1 MKKLLL
7 AMMVFSNSVLAAAPA
22 ANVAENNV
30 EQTLAGLCEIW
41 RQDAGTCGCTQQKLM
56 NQYGFTAEELWR
68 FSQKGYRSSTI
79 AEKNRV
85 ARYGLS
91 VREIGMSCHGRRPL

>member
-7 AMMVFSNSVLAAAPA
+7 AMMVFSSAVLAAAPA
-22 ANVAENNV
+22 ANVAENNA
-30 EQTLAGLCEIW
+30 EPTLASICEIW
-41 RQDAGTCGCTQQKLM
+41 RQDARTCGCTQQKLM

-91 VREIGMSCHGRRPL
+91 VREIGMSCHGWRQL